1 MGILSNIFAKIFP
14 GAAINARAEEAARA
28 ATEPSSIPANVQA
41 TAAAPAPMQEVD
53 VEALLDGMASKNPQK
68 LNWKTSIVDLMKLL
82 DLDSS
87 IGERK
92 ALAKELGYTGDTA
105 DSASMNIW
113 LHRQVMNKLA
123 ANGGKVP
130 ADLKD

>member
-1 MGILSNIFAKIFP
+1 MGTVGDLEVRRRAPDTVHTGVARRTGWRRDVRSSMITRSEIF
-14 GAAINARAEEAARA
+14 GTEELLLERN
-28 ATEPSSIPANVQA
+28 P
-41 TAAAPAPMQEVD
+41 AAAEVYN
-53 VEALLDGMASKNPQK
+53 AIAGWAR
-68 LNWKTSIVDLMKLL
+68 TSIVDLMKLL

>member
-14 GAAINARAEEAARA
+14 GAAINAKAEEAARA
-28 ATEPSSIPANVQA
+28 ATEPTYIPAK
-41 TAAAPAPMQEVD
+41 TEAAAAAPMQEFD
-53 VEALLDGMASKNPQK
+53 VEALLDDMASKNPQK